1 MAEQM
6 RILVTG
12 GAGFIGS
19 TLVDKLLEK
28 KFEVV
33 CLDDFNHYYNPKFKW
48 QNIEAALKNKKF
60 TLFKVDI
67 RNFKKLAEVF
77 EKVKIDKIIH
87 LAARAGVRPSIKNP
101 RLYEEVNNCG
111 TLNLLELARI
121 HKVPDF
127 IFGSSSSV
135 YGNSKKMPLREDDRV
150 DTPISP
156 YAATKRYGELM
167 TYTYSHLYGLNC
179 TVLRLFSVYG
189 PRGRPD
195 MAPYIFTKAILTGQT
210 FKKFG
215 NGDQARDWTYVDNI
229 VAGIIEALDKN
240 FDYEIINLGNSN
252 PVTLNTLIATLE
264 KICGRKATVLQLPE
278 IPGEVKK
285 TYANISKAKKLLNWQ
300 PKVELEVGLKKFVDW
315 FVSAGRLAS

>member
-1 MAEQM
+1 MT
-6 RILVTG
+6 ILVTG

-33 CLDDFNHYYNPKFKW
+33 CLDDFNDYYNPKFKW

-101 RLYEEVNNCG
+101 RLYEEVNNYG

-121 HKVPDF
+121 HKVPNF

-135 YGNSKKMPLREDDRV
+135 YGNSKKIPSREDDRV

-156 YAATKRYGELM
+156 YAATKRFGELM

-179 TVLRLFSVYG
+179 IVLRLFSVYG
-189 PRGRPD
+189 PRGRSD
-195 MAPYIFTKAILTGQT
+195 MAPYIFTKAILTSSPIT
-210 FKKFG
+210 KFG
-215 NGDQARDWTYVDNI
+215 KGDTARDWTYVDDI
-229 VAGIIEALDKN
+229 VDGIISALDKKLG
-240 FDYEIINLGNSN
+240 YEIINLGNSA
-252 PVTLNTLIATLE
+252 PVTLKQFIATLE
-264 KICGRKATVLQLPE
+264 KVCGKKAKIVEVPE
-278 IPGEVKK
+278 IQGEVKK
-285 TYANISKAKKLLNWQ
+285 TYANIQKAKKLLNWQ
-300 PKVELEVGLKKFVDW
+300 PKIKFEEGLKRFVDW
-315 FVSAGRLAS
+315 FKLANR

>member
-33 CLDDFNHYYNPKFKW
+33 CLDDFNDYYNPKFKW

-60 TLFKVDI
+60 TRFKVDI

-77 EKVKIDKIIH
+77 EKVKIYKIIH

-101 RLYEEVNNCG
+101 RLYEEVNSCG

-179 TVLRLFSVYG
+179 IVLRLFSVYG

-195 MAPYIFTKAILTGQT
+195 MAPYLFTKAILTSSPIT
-210 FKKFG
+210 KFG
-215 NGDQARDWTYVDNI
+215 KGDTARDWTYVNDI
-229 VAGIIEALDKN
+229 VDGIISALDKKLG
-240 FDYEIINLGNSN
+240 YEIINLGNSA
-252 PVTLNTLIATLE
+252 PVTLKQFIATLE
-264 KICGRKATVLQLPE
+264 KVCGKKAKIVEVPE
-278 IPGEVKK
+278 IQGEVKK
-285 TYANISKAKKLLNWQ
+285 TYANIQKAKKLLNWQ
-300 PKVELEVGLKKFVDW
+300 PKIKFEEGLKRFVDW
-315 FVSAGRLAS
+315 FKLANR